1 MPFILLFKPDIGF
14 IVLFY
19 DSSFRFASHI
29 IGQSVPTSRKVG
41 YLFCVFP
48 IMCQKC
54 GEIKMKDNT
63 LCWLSSCW
71 FPAPVNLG
79 SWRRAHFP
87 QAPVSAKQQK

>member
-63 LCWLSSCW
+63 LC
-71 FPAPVNLG
+71 
-79 SWRRAHFP
+79 
-87 QAPVSAKQQK
+87 